1 MARKEKVKALQPS
14 ILMAFM
20 AFNFLFHYTLLI
32 SIALLSKDSKKIHLT
47 NNASISIKL

>member
-20 AFNFLFHYTLLI
+20 AFNFLFYYTLLI
-32 SIALLSKDSKKIHLT
+32 SIALLSKDSKKTLT
-47 NNASISIKL
+47 YNASISIKL